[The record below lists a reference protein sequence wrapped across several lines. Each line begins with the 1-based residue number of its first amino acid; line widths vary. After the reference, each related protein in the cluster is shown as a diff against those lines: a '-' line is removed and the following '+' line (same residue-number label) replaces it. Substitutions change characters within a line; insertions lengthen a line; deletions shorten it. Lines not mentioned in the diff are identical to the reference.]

1 MRYLAYASDETGV
14 SEIYVTTFPEPERKW
29 RISTRGGRDPKWR
42 SDGQEMFYVSTDGK
56 LMAVDVSLDSEF
68 RAGEPE
74 ELFPVG
80 LAFLR
85 RSNYAVSVD
94 GQRFLV
100 LTPTEGA
107 RPYPFTVVLNWH
119 ADLDSD

>member
-1 MRYLAYASDETGV
+1 
-14 SEIYVTTFPEPERKW
+14 
-29 RISTRGGRDPKWR
+29 
-42 SDGQEMFYVSTDGK
+42 MFYVSTDGK

-68 RAGEPE
+68 SAGEPE

-80 LAFLR
+80 LTAMR
-85 RSNYAVSVD
+85 HRSNYAVSSD

-100 LTPTEGA
+100 LMPPQGA
-107 RPYPFTVVLNWH
+107 RPHPFTVVLNWH